1 MPRSLVFEVTERLNF
16 QGTVLTPFN
25 YADAVTVARQLREQ
39 GVAAVAVCFLHS
51 YANPDH
57 ELAME
62 EVLRQEC
69 PEVLVTL
76 SHRLSREYREYERTS
91 TAVIDA
97 SIKPIMRGYLEQLDG
112 ELRAGG
118 FAGHVLLT
126 RSGGGAMTVASA
138 KEQPVH
144 LVLSGPAGGVIG
156 ASFLSALIGAQNLI
170 TLDMG
175 GTSLDA
181 SLVVAGQPTV
191 NTEAAFEGL
200 PIALPI
206 LDINTI
212 GAGGGSIAWIDD
224 GGHLQVGPQS
234 AGAVPGPVCYGKG
247 GHQPT
252 FTDAAL
258 TAGYLDPGN
267 FLGGEIALDPSL
279 AQEAIQQQLAKKLSM
294 SFYQVAVGIL
304 RISEAKITGA
314 IRELSIERGF
324 HPRDFALLAFGGG
337 GGCVAARVARE
348 LGIPK
353 AIVPPGPAH
362 FSALGMLMVDV
373 MHDFAQTSVM
383 DLEQADVTV
392 LNDTYT
398 SLAQQG
404 HEALVRNGFLAKDRV
419 FVRSAELRYQ
429 GQEHTVN
436 LPIAGHDLA
445 VGDLKRIAD
454 DFHEAHRKQYGHC
467 MDDPVEIVTLRL
479 RAIGLL
485 PRPIL
490 PKVASGT
497 GNAERA
503 RKGNR
508 SVYQPI
514 LDQHRDYGVY
524 ERNLL
529 RGSDRIDGPAI
540 IEEPT
545 STTVIHAGDVLTV
558 GEYGELVI
566 TIGT

>member
-1 MPRSLVFEVTERLNF
+1 
-16 QGTVLTPFN
+16 
-25 YADAVTVARQLREQ
+25 
-39 GVAAVAVCFLHS
+39 
-51 YANPDH
+51 
-57 ELAME
+57 
-62 EVLRQEC
+62 
-69 PEVLVTL
+69 
-76 SHRLSREYREYERTS
+76 
-91 TAVIDA
+91 
-97 SIKPIMRGYLEQLDG
+97 
-112 ELRAGG
+112 
-118 FAGHVLLT
+118 
-126 RSGGGAMTVASA
+126 
-138 KEQPVH
+138 
-144 LVLSGPAGGVIG
+144 
-156 ASFLSALIGAQNLI
+156 
-170 TLDMG
+170 
-175 GTSLDA
+175 
-181 SLVVAGQPTV
+181 
-191 NTEAAFEGL
+191 
-200 PIALPI
+200 
-206 LDINTI
+206 
-212 GAGGGSIAWIDD
+212 
-224 GGHLQVGPQS
+224 
-234 AGAVPGPVCYGKG
+234 
-247 GHQPT
+247 
-252 FTDAAL
+252 
-258 TAGYLDPGN
+258 
-267 FLGGEIALDPSL
+267 
-279 AQEAIQQQLAKKLSM
+279 
-294 SFYQVAVGIL
+294 
-304 RISEAKITGA
+304 
-314 IRELSIERGF
+314 
-324 HPRDFALLAFGGG
+324 
-337 GGCVAARVARE
+337 
-348 LGIPK
+348 
-353 AIVPPGPAH
+353 
-362 FSALGMLMVDV
+362 MVDV

-404 HEALVRNGFLAKDRV
+404 HEALVRDGFLAKDRV

-436 LPIAGHDLA
+436 LPIVGHDLA

-514 LDQHRDYGVY
+514 LDQQRDYGVY